1 MHGFNGKL
9 LQGGKVMDSQMDLAL
24 ISYAKSELSQD
35 ELRQFMMLM
44 PSRQKN
50 TSTGILLALL
60 LGGFGAHKFYFNK
73 PGEGVAYLLCGTIGW
88 FIVIPPII
96 IGIACIVDA
105 CQMSNTVRTANTSA
119 GRSLV
124 QELITIR

>member
-1 MHGFNGKL
+1 
-9 LQGGKVMDSQMDLAL
+9 MDSQMDLAL
-24 ISYAKSELSQD
+24 ITYAKSELSKD

-73 PGEGVAYLLCGTIGW
+73 PGEGVVYLLCGTVGW
-88 FIVIPPII
+88 FIIVPPII

-105 CQMSNTVRTANTSA
+105 CQMNETVRKANTSA
-119 GRSLV
+119 GRALV
-124 QELITIR
+124 QEMVTLR